1 MRSVPF
7 DSHIVAFFYCSNP
20 RVTGSCPAL
29 MTLHKLSKK
38 YGFQVGLFRRG
49 GKNTYRGPASEL
61 LEKVKAYNTEH
72 EGKSRIVIHS
82 MVEYADKG
90 YTKINIGVYGN
101 NLGECKQVIDEY
113 AKSIPKEIVEPLEAG
128 E

>member
-1 MRSVPF
+1 MRYF
-7 DSHIVAFFYCSNP
+7 LLLTHSNP

-29 MTLHKLSKK
+29 MTLTKLSTK

-61 LEKVKAYNTEH
+61 LAKVKAYNTEN

-82 MVEYADKG
+82 LVEYVEKG

-101 NLGECKQVIDEY
+101 SLDECKIVLDEY
-113 AKSIPKEIVEPLEAG
+113 AKSIPTQIEEPLEAG